1 MITFSCK
8 NSVKNGNIHYI
19 KYYSLLSQGDV
30 KLAWNSSLYLLGIL
44 LTGNCYEPTY
54 IIHVKQTL
62 AVTNCWT
69 RNKIVY
75 LLQKQNRKSW
85 RLWLKREPER
95 VLDIGKTETVW
106 CMSKIKGYPPPSYYC
121 IFCEI
126 KLLNFV
132 RILNSWWTVW
142 RREVYNRST
151 HWNQS
156 WRLSAVI
163 VE

>member
-62 AVTNCWT
+62 AVTNCFT

-75 LLQKQNRKSW
+75 LLQTEKKELKVVIENWDDILFFLPPNLCITTTSDVILHTSYLINDRQNLLQVQGRMLSFSI
-85 RLWLKREPER
+85 LFLHFSF
-95 VLDIGKTETVW
+95 VI
-106 CMSKIKGYPPPSYYC
+106 KI
-121 IFCEI
+121 I
-126 KLLNFV
+126 NFD

-142 RREVYNRST
+142 
-151 HWNQS
+151 
-156 WRLSAVI
+156 I
-163 VE
+163 

>member
-62 AVTNCWT
+62 AVTNCFT

-75 LLQKQNRKSW
+75 LLQNREQKE
-85 RLWLKREPER
+85 L
-95 VLDIGKTETVW
+95 
-106 CMSKIKGYPPPSYYC
+106 
-121 IFCEI
+121 EI
-126 KLLNFV
+126 L
-132 RILNSWWTVW
+132 IWM
-142 RREVYNRST
+142 EDNRSIGNVINT
-151 HWNQS
+151 TEIIPMNLKFKCQTVAS
-156 WRLSAVI
+156 FFCVTTINLSEYI
-163 VE
+163 ELVEKG

>member
-62 AVTNCWT
+62 AVTNCFT

-75 LLQKQNRKSW
+75 LLQTEKKELKVVIENWDDIQEFHFFSTSKSLYYDYIRCHFTYILSNKW
-85 RLWLKREPER
+85 Q
-95 VLDIGKTETVW
+95 TELIA
-106 CMSKIKGYPPPSYYC
+106 SPRSNA
-121 IFCEI
+121 F
-126 KLLNFV
+126 LLNSF
-132 RILNSWWTVW
+132 L
-142 RREVYNRST
+142 
-151 HWNQS
+151 
-156 WRLSAVI
+156 AFFFCD
-163 VE
+163 